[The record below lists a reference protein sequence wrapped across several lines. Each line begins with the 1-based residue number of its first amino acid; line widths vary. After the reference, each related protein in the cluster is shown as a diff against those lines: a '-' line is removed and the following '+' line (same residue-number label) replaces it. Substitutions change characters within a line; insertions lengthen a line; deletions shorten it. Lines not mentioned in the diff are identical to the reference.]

1 MVRCHRN
8 WMLCE
13 TVAVVV
19 CSPSDLDADFED
31 NQDYDSTVSQSETKL
46 PMFIPSSR
54 VDSVQEVESPTS
66 AESLSAMRPPVSD
79 TTELQRVTSDMSNYT
94 HTFGFWKQNCY
105 TWSTQ
110 TNDIAKQ
117 LKWLSFCFTMQ

>member
-1 MVRCHRN
+1 VISCH
-8 WMLCE
+8 
-13 TVAVVV
+13 VV

-66 AESLSAMRPPVSD
+66 ADSMSAMRTAVSD
-79 TTELQRVTSDMSNYT
+79 TTELQRVISLAVDRRHADLLYRES
-94 HTFGFWKQNCY
+94 HTILEGGFC
-105 TWSTQ
+105 
-110 TNDIAKQ
+110 ARH
-117 LKWLSFCFTMQ
+117 LV